1 MLDCTAD
8 ISGLDVSQLQ
18 AIVTKYPWFSYARE
32 VLLYKLVEIEPQ
44 CFQSK
49 YKEMLVFFP
58 KRESVYLKCRQI
70 MAARPAD
77 AVEVPAVQL
86 MDVPETVPVL
96 EAEEEKTGCDV
107 ELQQMPEKVVAIEA
121 KIVEIAAEEQVCA
134 NEVEPLEELS
144 LEMDFSS
151 GSSMPASGSDF
162 DVVLEKESVEPVMEI
177 QPSKPKIV
185 VVGGD
190 YFSKDDFA
198 QLDEGEKVAEIRL
211 GAPADNMEHETS
223 GGESDLLD
231 FDSLDFVTETLAKI
245 YADQGYYDKAIEV
258 YAKLILLYP
267 EKSTYFATLVNE
279 IKSKN

>member
-1 MLDCTAD
+1 MANIHQLE
-8 ISGLDVSQLQ
+8 VPQLQ
-18 AIVTKYPWFSYARE
+18 ALVTRYPWFSYARE

-44 CFQSK
+44 CLESK
-49 YKEMLVFFP
+49 YKESLVFFP
-58 KRESVYLKCRQI
+58 KREKVFLRCRQI
-70 MAARPAD
+70 AAARSAD
-77 AVEVPAVQL
+77 VVEVPTAQL
-86 MDVPETVPVL
+86 MDVPEKIADP
-96 EAEEEKTGCDV
+96 EV
-107 ELQQMPEKVVAIEA
+107 EQQENV
-121 KIVEIAAEEQVCA
+121 VEIAAEEPVCA

-144 LEMDFSS
+144 LEMDFLA
-151 GSSMPASGSDF
+151 GSSVPASGSDF
-162 DVVLEKESVEPVMEI
+162 DVVLEKESEEPVMEI
-177 QPSKPKIV
+177 QPPKPKIV

-198 QLDEGEKVAEIRL
+198 QLDEGEKVAEIKL
-211 GAPADNMEHETS
+211 GAPADNMEHGTS
-223 GGESDLLD
+223 GEESDSLD

>member
-1 MLDCTAD
+1 M
-8 ISGLDVSQLQ
+8 SGNVANIQQLEVSQLQ
-18 AIVTKYPWFSYARE
+18 ALVTKYPWFSYARE
-32 VLLYKLVEIEPQ
+32 VLLYKLVQIEPQ
-44 CFQSK
+44 CLESK
-49 YKEMLVFFP
+49 YKEALVFFP
-58 KRESVYLKCRQI
+58 KREKVFLKCRQI
-70 MAARPAD
+70 AAARAASVVEIPA
-77 AVEVPAVQL
+77 AQL
-86 MDVPETVPVL
+86 MDVPESVADFEL
-96 EAEEEKTGCDV
+96 E
-107 ELQQMPEKVVAIEA
+107 QQTIPEKVIGNSL
-121 KIVEIAAEEQVCA
+121 EEQIPA

-144 LEMDFSS
+144 LEMDFPAVSS
-151 GSSMPASGSDF
+151 ISASGSDF
-162 DVVLEKESVEPVMEI
+162 DVVLEKENVEPVMEI
-177 QPSKPKIV
+177 QPPKPKIV

-198 QLDEGEKVAEIRL
+198 QLDEGEKVAEIKL

-223 GGESDLLD
+223 GAESDSLD

>member
-1 MLDCTAD
+1 MTGCAAD
-8 ISGLDVSQLQ
+8 IKELEVPQLQ
-18 AIVTKYPWFSYARE
+18 ALVTKYPWFSYARE

-49 YKEMLVFFP
+49 YKEALVFFP
-58 KRESVYLKCRQI
+58 KREKVFLKCRQI
-70 MAARPAD
+70 AAARPAD
-77 AVEVPAVQL
+77 IDEIPAAQL
-86 MDVPETVPVL
+86 MDVP
-96 EAEEEKTGCDV
+96 
-107 ELQQMPEKVVAIEA
+107 
-121 KIVEIAAEEQVCA
+121 A

-144 LEMDFSS
+144 LDIDFSAA
-151 GSSMPASGSDF
+151 GSITAVDKDF
-162 DVVLEKESVEPVMEI
+162 DVVLEKEGVEPVMEI
-177 QPSKPKIV
+177 QPPKPKIV

-198 QLDEGEKVAEIRL
+198 QLDEGEKVAEIKL
-211 GAPADNMEHETS
+211 GAPADNMDHGS
-223 GGESDLLD
+223 DGGESDSLD

-267 EKSTYFATLVNE
+267 EKSTYFASLVNE

>member
-1 MLDCTAD
+1 MTNIHQLE
-8 ISGLDVSQLQ
+8 VPQLQ
-18 AIVTKYPWFSYARE
+18 ALVTKYPWFSYARE

-44 CFQSK
+44 CLESK
-49 YKEMLVFFP
+49 YKESLIFFP
-58 KRESVYLKCRQI
+58 KREKVFLKCRQI
-70 MAARPAD
+70 AAARPAGVD
-77 AVEVPAVQL
+77 VVPAAQL
-86 MDVPETVPVL
+86 MDVP
-96 EAEEEKTGCDV
+96 
-107 ELQQMPEKVVAIEA
+107 
-121 KIVEIAAEEQVCA
+121 A

-144 LEMDFSS
+144 LEIDFSVDS
-151 GSSMPASGSDF
+151 NVAASGSDF
-162 DVVLEKESVEPVMEI
+162 DVVLEKESVEPIMEI
-177 QPSKPKIV
+177 QPPKPKIV

-198 QLDEGEKVAEIRL
+198 QLDEEEKVAEIKL

-223 GGESDLLD
+223 GAESDSLD